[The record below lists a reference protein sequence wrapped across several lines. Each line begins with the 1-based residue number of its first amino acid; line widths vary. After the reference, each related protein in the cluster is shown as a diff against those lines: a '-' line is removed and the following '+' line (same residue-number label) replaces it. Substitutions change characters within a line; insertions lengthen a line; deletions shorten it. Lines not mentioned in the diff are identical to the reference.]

1 MVTVKRQ
8 LRRFSGEWTEI
19 NLAKKSKL
27 NARIGWQGLTK
38 VEYLEYGFAYLVTG
52 TDFKIGKIDWD
63 NCCFVDKARYD
74 RDPNIQIHT
83 KDILIT
89 KDGTIGKIAYVSQLN
104 SPATL
109 NSGIFLIRPIN
120 SGAYVPEFIY
130 HIMNSFIFGEF
141 LSKLAAGSTINHLY
155 QKDIIEFV
163 FRVPQ
168 DLDEQIAIANA
179 LSDADSLIASLQKLI
194 AKKKAIK
201 QGAMQELLTGKRR
214 LPGFSGEWATFDI
227 LDVLEKNFGIKIG
240 PFGSQLKKEFLHE
253 SGQYKV
259 YGQEN
264 VYENN
269 FGLGHRYLPY
279 SRYMK
284 LKSCEIIAGDFLIS
298 SMGTIGKCAIVP
310 DQIPPG
316 IMDSHLIRLR
326 FNPKKLRASYVIQL
340 FSSEIDFLKNQIFK
354 LAVGGIMDGLSTKI
368 VSLLQVTIPV
378 DIEEQIAIAQVLSDM
393 DAEIEKL
400 EKKLSKYQK
409 IKQGMMQ
416 ELLTGRIRLVDA
428 EPKHEQPATASTK
441 KHNQQFDDAVMIA
454 GIVNA
459 FHSETF
465 PLGRKKVQKLLYLM
479 RRKEKADVSA
489 FHKKAAGPY
498 ADSVRYN
505 GGETIAKKNNYIAV
519 RTNGKG
525 TLFSRG
531 ANIGKALGYIQSWG
545 KEASIDWLTSN
556 FQYTG
561 VDDLELFATV
571 DMAICDLRKL
581 HKPIS
586 VQTIKE
592 FIHST
597 EEWRDKLD
605 KTNFSDLNIQRAINK
620 CREFF
625 GGQ

>member
-1 MVTVKRQ
+1 MVTAKR
-8 LRRFSGEWTEI
+8 RSSRFSGEWRTYFLGHLIAPRKERVMPEDVPCSKCIELEHIQQITGKIIGACVSGNQKSLKSVFYRGDILFGKLRPYLRKYALTHFSGVCSTEIWVFNSISKAITLNQFAYYLLQSDWFIAAANSTIGTKMPRADWSQLRYLKVKIPSSVKEQTAIAEVLSDADSLIASLQKFIAKKKAIKQGAMQELLTGKRRLPGFSGEWIEI

-38 VEYLEYGFAYLVTG
+38 AEYLEYGFAYLVTG
-52 TDFKIGKIDWD
+52 TDFKNGKIDWD
-63 NCCFVDKARYD
+63 NCCFVDKARYK
-74 RDPNIQIHT
+74 RDPNIQIHE

-120 SGAYVPEFIY
+120 ADAYVPEFIY

-155 QKDIIEFV
+155 QKDIIGFV
-163 FRVPQ
+163 FRAPQ
-168 DLDEQIAIANA
+168 DL
-179 LSDADSLIASLQKLI
+179 
-194 AKKKAIK
+194 
-201 QGAMQELLTGKRR
+201 
-214 LPGFSGEWATFDI
+214 
-227 LDVLEKNFGIKIG
+227 
-240 PFGSQLKKEFLHE
+240 
-253 SGQYKV
+253 
-259 YGQEN
+259 
-264 VYENN
+264 
-269 FGLGHRYLPY
+269 
-279 SRYMK
+279 
-284 LKSCEIIAGDFLIS
+284 
-298 SMGTIGKCAIVP
+298 
-310 DQIPPG
+310 
-316 IMDSHLIRLR
+316 
-326 FNPKKLRASYVIQL
+326 
-340 FSSEIDFLKNQIFK
+340 
-354 LAVGGIMDGLSTKI
+354 
-368 VSLLQVTIPV
+368 
-378 DIEEQIAIAQVLSDM
+378 EEQTAIAQVLSDM
-393 DAEIEKL
+393 DTEIEKL
-400 EKKLSKYQK
+400 EKKLSEYQK

-416 ELLTGRIRLVDA
+416 ELLTGRIRLIDA
-428 EPKHEQPATASTK
+428 APKQGQQVIIAAK

-459 FHSETF
+459 FYSETF

-479 RRKEKADVSA
+479 RRKEKADVSV

-505 GGETIAKKNNYIAV
+505 GGETIAEKRNYIAAQ
-519 RTNGKG
+519 TNGKG

-531 ANIGKALGYIQSWG
+531 AKIGKALGYIQSWG
-545 KEASIDWLTSN
+545 KQANIDWLTSN
-556 FQYTG
+556 FQYTR

-571 DMAICDLRKL
+571 DMAICDLRKV

-597 EEWRDKLD
+597 KEWRDKLD
-605 KTNFSDLNIQRAINK
+605 KTYFSDLDIQRAINK

-625 GGQ
+625 G

>member
-1 MVTVKRQ
+1 MVNGHDWQRV
-8 LRRFSGEWTEI
+8 
-19 NLAKKSKL
+19 KL
-27 NARIGWQGLTK
+27 NKIVKIVGGGTPSINNPSYWNGDIPWFTPSDITNYRSKYIFNSNRYITHAGLKHSSALLLPKGTILLCTRATIGEMSILAIEGATNQGFQNLVSQNK
-38 VEYLEYGFAYLVTG
+38 VE
-52 TDFKIGKIDWD
+52 TDFLYYALMQNKNNIIAKAKGSTFLEISKNELGKIQISIP
-63 NCCFVDKARYD
+63 ND
-74 RDPNIQIHT
+74 RN
-83 KDILIT
+83 
-89 KDGTIGKIAYVSQLN
+89 
-104 SPATL
+104 
-109 NSGIFLIRPIN
+109 
-120 SGAYVPEFIY
+120 
-130 HIMNSFIFGEF
+130 
-141 LSKLAAGSTINHLY
+141 
-155 QKDIIEFV
+155 
-163 FRVPQ
+163 
-168 DLDEQIAIANA
+168 EQIAIANA

-400 EKKLSKYQK
+400 GKKLSKYQK

-428 EPKHEQPATASTK
+428 EPKHEQPVTNSVK
-441 KHNQQFDDAVMIA
+441 KHSQKFDDAVMIA

-459 FHSETF
+459 FYSETF

-505 GGETIAKKNNYIAV
+505 GGETIAQNSDYV
-519 RTNGKG
+519 TVQTNGKG
-525 TLFSRG
+525 TLFRRG
-531 ANIGKALGYIQSWG
+531 EKIGKALGYIQSWG
-545 KEASIDWLTSN
+545 KQASIDWLTSN

-571 DMAICDLRKL
+571 DMAICDLRKV
-581 HKPIS
+581 HKPIA

-592 FIHST
+592 FIQST
-597 EEWRDKLD
+597 KEWRKKLD
-605 KTNFSDLNIQRAINK
+605 KSYFSDPNIQRAINK

-625 GGQ
+625 GEQ

>member
-1 MVTVKRQ
+1 MVTGERQ
-8 LRRFSGEWTEI
+8 LLRFSGEWKRILLGQASLILRGGSPRPIQDYLTNSPQGINWIKIGDVKIDSKYIEHTKEKIIPEGENKSRRVQAGDFLLSNSMSFGRPYILKIDGCIHDGWLVIQNYHNVFTTEF
-19 NLAKKSKL
+19 L
-27 NARIGWQGLTK
+27 
-38 VEYLEYGFAYLVTG
+38 YYYLVSEQTMAQYIHKASG
-52 TDFKIGKIDWD
+52 SSVLNLNKDLVSSVEIVYPDQREQSAIGE
-63 NCCFVDKARYD
+63 V
-74 RDPNIQIHT
+74 
-83 KDILIT
+83 
-89 KDGTIGKIAYVSQLN
+89 
-104 SPATL
+104 
-109 NSGIFLIRPIN
+109 
-120 SGAYVPEFIY
+120 
-130 HIMNSFIFGEF
+130 
-141 LSKLAAGSTINHLY
+141 
-155 QKDIIEFV
+155 
-163 FRVPQ
+163 
-168 DLDEQIAIANA
+168 
-179 LSDADSLIASLQKLI
+179 LSDADSLIASLQRLI

-201 QGAMQELLTGKRR
+201 QGAMQELLSGKRR
-214 LPGFSGEWATFDI
+214 LPGFSGELKTKKIKEIALI
-227 LDVLEKNFGIKIG
+227 LDHCRIPVK
-240 PFGSQLKKEFLHE
+240 E
-253 SGQYKV
+253 SGRQAMKGNIPYCGANGVLGFVNDYTIDDDIILVAEDGGYFDQFATRPIAYRMRGKCWVNNHAHILKAKV
-259 YGQEN
+259 GIDQD
-264 VYENN
+264 
-269 FGLGHRYLPY
+269 YLFQALVNKDVTAY
-279 SRYMK
+279 
-284 LKSCEIIAGDFLIS
+284 IS
-298 SMGTIGKCAIVP
+298 SGTR
-310 DQIPPG
+310 
-316 IMDSHLIRLR
+316 S
-326 FNPKKLRASYVIQL
+326 KLNK
-340 FSSEIDFLKNQIFK
+340 SELLKIEIT
-354 LAVGGIMDGLSTKI
+354 LPE
-368 VSLLQVTIPV
+368 QVTA
-378 DIEEQIAIAQVLSDM
+378 QRAIAQVLSDM
-393 DAEIEKL
+393 DIEIEKL
-400 EKKLSKYQK
+400 EKKLSEYQK

>member
-214 LPGFSGEWATFDI
+214 LPGFSGEWIKITIGDEQYALIDQNTLPSTTQPGYTFEYITLENVEKGRLLKTIPCKYGTSPSRARRIVKKNDI
-227 LDVLEKNFGIKIG
+227 LFGTVR
-240 PFGSQLKKEFLHE
+240 PNLH
-253 SGQYKV
+253 
-259 YGQEN
+259 
-264 VYENN
+264 
-269 FGLGHRYLPY
+269 
-279 SRYMK
+279 
-284 LKSCEIIAGDFLIS
+284 
-298 SMGTIGKCAIVP
+298 
-310 DQIPPG
+310 
-316 IMDSHLIRLR
+316 SHLFIRHECADVVCSTG
-326 FNPKKLRASYVIQL
+326 FCVITCFHNVLDPAFLYFKFYTKEVDSQVEAIISGSNYPAL
-340 FSSEIDFLKNQIFK
+340 SSSDVKSL
-354 LAVGGIMDGLSTKI
+354 KI
-368 VSLLQVTIPV
+368 VIPSNL
-378 DIEEQIAIAQVLSDM
+378 EEQIAIAQVLSDM

-409 IKQGMMQ
+409 IKQSMMQ

-428 EPKHEQPATASTK
+428 EPKHEQPVTNSVK
-441 KHNQQFDDAVMIA
+441 KHSQKFDDAVMIA

-459 FHSETF
+459 FYSETF

-505 GGETIAKKNNYIAV
+505 GGETIAQNSDYV
-519 RTNGKG
+519 TVQTNGKG
-525 TLFSRG
+525 TQFRRG
-531 ANIGKALGYIQSWG
+531 AKIGKALGYIQSWG
-545 KEASIDWLTSN
+545 KQASIDWLTSN

-571 DMAICDLRKL
+571 DMAICDLRKV
-581 HKPIS
+581 HKPIA

-592 FIHST
+592 FIQST
-597 EEWRDKLD
+597 KEWRKKLD
-605 KTNFSDLNIQRAINK
+605 KSYFSDPNIQRAINK

-625 GGQ
+625 GEQ

>member
-168 DLDEQIAIANA
+168 DLDEQTAIAEV
-179 LSDADSLIASLQKLI
+179 LSDADCLIVSLQKLI

-214 LPGFSGEWATFDI
+214 LPGFSGEWKRI
-227 LDVLEKNFGIKIG
+227 LLGQASLILRGGSPRPIQDYLTDSPLGINWIKIG
-240 PFGSQLKKEFLHE
+240 DV
-253 SGQYKV
+253 KV
-259 YGQEN
+259 DSKYIEHANEKIIPEGEN
-264 VYENN
+264 K
-269 FGLGHRYLPY
+269 
-279 SRYMK
+279 SRRVK
-284 LKSCEIIAGDFLIS
+284 AGDFLLS
-298 SMGTIGKCAIVP
+298 NSMSFGRPYILKIDGCIH
-310 DQIPPG
+310 DG
-316 IMDSHLIRLR
+316 WL
-326 FNPKKLRASYVIQL
+326 VIQNYHNV
-340 FSSEIDFLKNQIFK
+340 FSTEFLYYYLVSEQTMAQYIHKASGSSVLNLNKDLVSSVEIVYPNQR
-354 LAVGGIMDGLSTKI
+354 
-368 VSLLQVTIPV
+368 
-378 DIEEQIAIAQVLSDM
+378 EQSAIAQVLSDM

-409 IKQGMMQ
+409 IKQSMMQ
-416 ELLTGRIRLVDA
+416 ELLTGRIRLIEA
-428 EPKHEQPATASTK
+428 EPKQEQPATTSTK

-459 FHSETF
+459 FHSKTF

-505 GGETIAKKNNYIAV
+505 GGETIAEKRNYIAV
-519 RTNGKG
+519 QTNGKG

-531 ANIGKALGYIQSWG
+531 ANIGKALGYIQLWE
-545 KEASIDWLTSN
+545 KQASIDWLTSN
-556 FQYTG
+556 FQYTR

-597 EEWRDKLD
+597 KEWRYKLY
-605 KTNFSDLNIQRAINK
+605 KTYFSDLNIQRAINK

>member
-1 MVTVKRQ
+1 MVNGHDWQRV
-8 LRRFSGEWTEI
+8 
-19 NLAKKSKL
+19 KL
-27 NARIGWQGLTK
+27 NKIVKIVGGGTPSINNPSYWDGDIPWFTPSDITNYRSKYIFNSNRYITHAGLKHSSALLLPKGTILLCTRATIGEMSILAIEGATNQGFQNLVSQNK
-38 VEYLEYGFAYLVTG
+38 VE
-52 TDFKIGKIDWD
+52 TDFLYYALMQNKNNIIAKAKGSTFLEISKNELGKIQISIP
-63 NCCFVDKARYD
+63 ND
-74 RDPNIQIHT
+74 RN
-83 KDILIT
+83 
-89 KDGTIGKIAYVSQLN
+89 
-104 SPATL
+104 
-109 NSGIFLIRPIN
+109 
-120 SGAYVPEFIY
+120 
-130 HIMNSFIFGEF
+130 
-141 LSKLAAGSTINHLY
+141 
-155 QKDIIEFV
+155 
-163 FRVPQ
+163 
-168 DLDEQIAIANA
+168 EQIAIANA

-194 AKKKAIK
+194 AKKKAIR

-378 DIEEQIAIAQVLSDM
+378 DIEEQIAVAQVLSDM

-428 EPKHEQPATASTK
+428 EPKHEQPVTNSVK
-441 KHNQQFDDAVMIA
+441 KHSQKFDDAVMIA

-459 FHSETF
+459 FYSETF

-505 GGETIAKKNNYIAV
+505 GGETIAQNSDYV
-519 RTNGKG
+519 TVQTNGKG
-525 TLFSRG
+525 TLFRRG
-531 ANIGKALGYIQSWG
+531 AKIGKALGYIQSWG
-545 KEASIDWLTSN
+545 KQASIDWLTSN

-571 DMAICDLRKL
+571 DMAICDLRKV

-592 FIHST
+592 FIQST
-597 EEWRDKLD
+597 KEWRKKLD
-605 KTNFSDLNIQRAINK
+605 KSYFSDLNIQRAINK

-625 GGQ
+625 GEQ

>member
-1 MVTVKRQ
+1 MIPLKTEPYYGAIFPNEWKCISLKEIIRSVNLGGNYKSGLHVTSFPLIKMGNI
-8 LRRFSGEWTEI
+8 LRGYISTDKIEYIQGTAPNEKDLLMYGDILFNTRNTPELVGKVAIWRNEFKKAYFNSNIMRIYFTEDVSTPLFI
-19 NLAKKSKL
+19 NYIFNTKAFISKMKEI
-27 NARIGWQGLTK
+27 A
-38 VEYLEYGFAYLVTG
+38 TG
-52 TDFKIGKIDWD
+52 TTSVAAI
-63 NCCFVDKARYD
+63 YP
-74 RDPNIQIHT
+74 RDLLSVTIQ
-83 KDILIT
+83 LP
-89 KDGTIGKIAYVSQLN
+89 L
-104 SPATL
+104 
-109 NSGIFLIRPIN
+109 
-120 SGAYVPEFIY
+120 PE
-130 HIMNSFIFGEF
+130 
-141 LSKLAAGSTINHLY
+141 
-155 QKDIIEFV
+155 
-163 FRVPQ
+163 
-168 DLDEQIAIANA
+168 EQTAIAEV
-179 LSDADSLIASLQKLI
+179 LSDADCLIVSLQKLI

-298 SMGTIGKCAIVP
+298 SMGTIGKCAVVP

-400 EKKLSKYQK
+400 GKKLSKYQK

-416 ELLTGRIRLVDA
+416 ELLTGRIRLIYA
-428 EPKHEQPATASTK
+428 EPKHEQLVTNSVK
-441 KHNQQFDDAVMIA
+441 KHSQKFDDAVMIA

-505 GGETIAKKNNYIAV
+505 GGETIAEKSNYIAV

-556 FQYTG
+556 FQYTR

-605 KTNFSDLNIQRAINK
+605 KTYFSDPNIQRAINK

-625 GGQ
+625 GEQ

>member
-168 DLDEQIAIANA
+168 DLDEQTAIAEV
-179 LSDADSLIASLQKLI
+179 LSDADCLIVSLQKLI

-214 LPGFSGEWATFDI
+214 LPGFSGEWKRI
-227 LDVLEKNFGIKIG
+227 LLGQASLILRGGSPRPIQDYLTDSPLGINWIKIG
-240 PFGSQLKKEFLHE
+240 DV
-253 SGQYKV
+253 KV
-259 YGQEN
+259 DSKYIEHANEKIIPEGEN
-264 VYENN
+264 K
-269 FGLGHRYLPY
+269 
-279 SRYMK
+279 SRRVK
-284 LKSCEIIAGDFLIS
+284 AGDFLLS
-298 SMGTIGKCAIVP
+298 NSMSFGRPYILKIDGCIH
-310 DQIPPG
+310 DG
-316 IMDSHLIRLR
+316 WL
-326 FNPKKLRASYVIQL
+326 VIQNYHNV
-340 FSSEIDFLKNQIFK
+340 FSTEFLYYYLVSEQTMAQYIHKASGSSVLNLNKDLVSSVEIVYPNQR
-354 LAVGGIMDGLSTKI
+354 
-368 VSLLQVTIPV
+368 
-378 DIEEQIAIAQVLSDM
+378 EQSAIAQVLSDM

-409 IKQGMMQ
+409 IKQSMMQ
-416 ELLTGRIRLVDA
+416 ELLTGRIRLIEA
-428 EPKHEQPATASTK
+428 EPKQEQPATTSTK

-459 FHSETF
+459 FHSKTF

-505 GGETIAKKNNYIAV
+505 GGETIAEKRNYIAV
-519 RTNGKG
+519 QTNGKG

-531 ANIGKALGYIQSWG
+531 ANIGKALGYIQSWE
-545 KEASIDWLTSN
+545 KQASIDWLTSN
-556 FQYTG
+556 FQYTR

-597 EEWRDKLD
+597 KEWRDKLD
-605 KTNFSDLNIQRAINK
+605 KTYFSDLNIQRAINK

>member
-1 MVTVKRQ
+1 MVNGQDWQLLKLNKIAKIVGGGTPSINNPSYWNGDIPWFTPSDITNYRSKYVFNSNRYITHAGLKHSSALLLPKETILLCTRATIGEMAILAIEGATNQGFQNIISQNKVDTNFLYYALTQNKNNIIAKAKGSTFLEISKNELGKIQISIPNDRNEQIAIANALSDADSLITSLQKLIAKKKSIKQGAMQELLTGKRR
-8 LRRFSGEWTEI
+8 LPGFNGEWIEI

-38 VEYLEYGFAYLVTG
+38 AEYLEYGFAYLVTG
-52 TDFKIGKIDWD
+52 TDLKNGKIDWD
-63 NCCFVDKARYD
+63 NCCFVDKARYK
-74 RDPNIQIHT
+74 RDSNIQIHE

-120 SGAYVPEFIY
+120 ADAYVPEFIY

-155 QKDIIEFV
+155 QKDIIGFV
-163 FRVPQ
+163 FRAPQ
-168 DLDEQIAIANA
+168 DL
-179 LSDADSLIASLQKLI
+179 
-194 AKKKAIK
+194 
-201 QGAMQELLTGKRR
+201 
-214 LPGFSGEWATFDI
+214 
-227 LDVLEKNFGIKIG
+227 
-240 PFGSQLKKEFLHE
+240 
-253 SGQYKV
+253 
-259 YGQEN
+259 
-264 VYENN
+264 
-269 FGLGHRYLPY
+269 
-279 SRYMK
+279 
-284 LKSCEIIAGDFLIS
+284 
-298 SMGTIGKCAIVP
+298 
-310 DQIPPG
+310 
-316 IMDSHLIRLR
+316 
-326 FNPKKLRASYVIQL
+326 
-340 FSSEIDFLKNQIFK
+340 
-354 LAVGGIMDGLSTKI
+354 
-368 VSLLQVTIPV
+368 
-378 DIEEQIAIAQVLSDM
+378 EEQIAIAQVLSDM

-416 ELLTGRIRLVDA
+416 ELLTGRIRLVEA
-428 EPKHEQPATASTK
+428 EPKQEQPAAASTK

-505 GGETIAKKNNYIAV
+505 GGETIAKKSNYIAV
-519 RTNGKG
+519 QTNGKG

-545 KEASIDWLTSN
+545 KQTSIDWLTAN
-556 FQYTG
+556 FQHTR

-571 DMAICDLRKL
+571 DMAICDLRKV

-592 FIHST
+592 FIQST
-597 EEWRDKLD
+597 KEWRKKLD
-605 KTNFSDLNIQRAINK
+605 KTYFSDLNIQRAINK
-620 CREFF
+620 CQEFF
-625 GGQ
+625 GKQ

>member
-1 MVTVKRQ
+1 MVTGWKTKRLGDIAEICMCKRIFAEQ
-8 LRRFSGEWTEI
+8 TTVSGDIPFFKIGTFGKTPNAYISRSLFEKYKKEYSFPDKGDILLSAAGTLGKTVIYDGSPAYFQDSNIVWLKIDRKQITNEYLKQYYNVINWASPEGSTISRLYNGIIQATTVNLPPLSEQSAIATSLSDADNLIVSLQKLIAKKKAIKQGAMQELLTGKRRLPGFNGEWIEI

-38 VEYLEYGFAYLVTG
+38 AEYLEYGFAYLVTG
-52 TDFKIGKIDWD
+52 TDFKNGKIDWD
-63 NCCFVDKARYD
+63 NCCFVDKARYK
-74 RDPNIQIHT
+74 RDSNIQIHE

-120 SGAYVPEFIY
+120 ADAYVPEFIY

-155 QKDIIEFV
+155 QKDIIGFV
-163 FRVPQ
+163 FRAPQ
-168 DLDEQIAIANA
+168 DL
-179 LSDADSLIASLQKLI
+179 
-194 AKKKAIK
+194 
-201 QGAMQELLTGKRR
+201 
-214 LPGFSGEWATFDI
+214 
-227 LDVLEKNFGIKIG
+227 
-240 PFGSQLKKEFLHE
+240 
-253 SGQYKV
+253 
-259 YGQEN
+259 
-264 VYENN
+264 
-269 FGLGHRYLPY
+269 
-279 SRYMK
+279 
-284 LKSCEIIAGDFLIS
+284 
-298 SMGTIGKCAIVP
+298 
-310 DQIPPG
+310 
-316 IMDSHLIRLR
+316 
-326 FNPKKLRASYVIQL
+326 
-340 FSSEIDFLKNQIFK
+340 
-354 LAVGGIMDGLSTKI
+354 
-368 VSLLQVTIPV
+368 
-378 DIEEQIAIAQVLSDM
+378 EEQIAIAQVLSDM

-416 ELLTGRIRLVDA
+416 ELLTGRIRLIEA
-428 EPKHEQPATASTK
+428 EPKQEQQVTIAGK

-459 FHSETF
+459 FYSETF

-479 RRKEKADVSA
+479 RRKEKADVSV

-505 GGETIAKKNNYIAV
+505 GGETIAEKRNYIAAQ
-519 RTNGKG
+519 TNGKG
-525 TLFSRG
+525 TLFRRG
-531 ANIGKALGYIQSWG
+531 AKIGKALGYIQSWG
-545 KEASIDWLTSN
+545 KQANIDWLTSN
-556 FQYTG
+556 FQYTR

-571 DMAICDLRKL
+571 DMAICDLRKV

-597 EEWRDKLD
+597 KEWRKKLD
-605 KTNFSDLNIQRAINK
+605 RTYFSDLDIQRAINK

>member
-1 MVTVKRQ
+1 MVNGHDWQRV
-8 LRRFSGEWTEI
+8 
-19 NLAKKSKL
+19 KL
-27 NARIGWQGLTK
+27 NKIVKIVGGGTPSINNPSYWNGDIPWFTPSDITNYRSKYIFNSNRYITHAGLKHSSALLLPKGTILLCTRATIGEMSILAIEGATNQGFQNLVSQNK
-38 VEYLEYGFAYLVTG
+38 VE
-52 TDFKIGKIDWD
+52 TDFLYYALMQNKNNIIAKAKGSTFLEISKNELGKIQISIP
-63 NCCFVDKARYD
+63 ND
-74 RDPNIQIHT
+74 RN
-83 KDILIT
+83 
-89 KDGTIGKIAYVSQLN
+89 
-104 SPATL
+104 
-109 NSGIFLIRPIN
+109 
-120 SGAYVPEFIY
+120 
-130 HIMNSFIFGEF
+130 
-141 LSKLAAGSTINHLY
+141 
-155 QKDIIEFV
+155 
-163 FRVPQ
+163 
-168 DLDEQIAIANA
+168 EQIAIANA

-400 EKKLSKYQK
+400 GKKLSKYQK

-428 EPKHEQPATASTK
+428 EPKHEQPVTNSVK
-441 KHNQQFDDAVMIA
+441 KHSQKFDDAVMIA

-459 FHSETF
+459 FYSETF

-505 GGETIAKKNNYIAV
+505 GGETIAQNSDYV
-519 RTNGKG
+519 TVQTNGKG
-525 TLFSRG
+525 TLFRRG
-531 ANIGKALGYIQSWG
+531 AKIGKALGYIQSWG
-545 KEASIDWLTSN
+545 KQASIDWLTSN

-571 DMAICDLRKL
+571 DMAICDLRKV
-581 HKPIS
+581 HKPIA

-592 FIHST
+592 FIQST
-597 EEWRDKLD
+597 KEWRKKLD
-605 KTNFSDLNIQRAINK
+605 KSYFSDPNIQRAINK

-625 GGQ
+625 GEQ

>member
-1 MVTVKRQ
+1 MIPLKTEPYYGAIFPNEWKCISLKEIIRSVNLGGNYKSGLHVTSFPLIKMGNILRGYISTDKIEYIQGTAPNEKDLLMYGDILFNTRNTPELVGKVAIWRNEFKKAYFNSNIMRIYFTEDVSTPLFINYIFNTKAFISKMKEIATGTTSVAAIYPRDLLSVTIQLPLPEEQTAIAEVLSDADCLIVSLQKLIAKKKAIKQGAMQELLTGKRR
-8 LRRFSGEWTEI
+8 LPGFSGEWIEI

-38 VEYLEYGFAYLVTG
+38 AEYLEYGFAYLVTG
-52 TDFKIGKIDWD
+52 TDFKNGKIDWD
-63 NCCFVDKARYD
+63 NCCFVDKARYK
-74 RDPNIQIHT
+74 RDSNIQIHE

-120 SGAYVPEFIY
+120 ADAYVPEFIY

-155 QKDIIEFV
+155 QKDIIGFV
-163 FRVPQ
+163 FRAPQ
-168 DLDEQIAIANA
+168 DL
-179 LSDADSLIASLQKLI
+179 
-194 AKKKAIK
+194 
-201 QGAMQELLTGKRR
+201 
-214 LPGFSGEWATFDI
+214 
-227 LDVLEKNFGIKIG
+227 
-240 PFGSQLKKEFLHE
+240 
-253 SGQYKV
+253 
-259 YGQEN
+259 
-264 VYENN
+264 
-269 FGLGHRYLPY
+269 
-279 SRYMK
+279 
-284 LKSCEIIAGDFLIS
+284 
-298 SMGTIGKCAIVP
+298 
-310 DQIPPG
+310 
-316 IMDSHLIRLR
+316 
-326 FNPKKLRASYVIQL
+326 
-340 FSSEIDFLKNQIFK
+340 
-354 LAVGGIMDGLSTKI
+354 
-368 VSLLQVTIPV
+368 
-378 DIEEQIAIAQVLSDM
+378 EEQIAIAQVLSDM

-416 ELLTGRIRLVDA
+416 ELLTGKIRLIDA
-428 EPKHEQPATASTK
+428 APKQEQQVTIAAK

-505 GGETIAKKNNYIAV
+505 GGETIAKKSNYIAV
-519 RTNGKG
+519 QTNGKG

-545 KEASIDWLTSN
+545 KQTSIDWLTAN
-556 FQYTG
+556 FQHTR

-571 DMAICDLRKL
+571 DMAICDLRKV

-592 FIHST
+592 FIQST
-597 EEWRDKLD
+597 KEWRKKLD
-605 KTNFSDLNIQRAINK
+605 KTYFSDLNIQRAINK
-620 CREFF
+620 CQEFF
-625 GGQ
+625 GKQ

>member
-168 DLDEQIAIANA
+168 DLDEQTAIAEV
-179 LSDADSLIASLQKLI
+179 LSDADCLIVSLQKLI

-214 LPGFSGEWATFDI
+214 LPGFSGEWKRI
-227 LDVLEKNFGIKIG
+227 LLGQASLILRGGSPRPIQDYLTDSPLGINWIKIG
-240 PFGSQLKKEFLHE
+240 DV
-253 SGQYKV
+253 KV
-259 YGQEN
+259 DSKYIEHANEKIIPEGEN
-264 VYENN
+264 K
-269 FGLGHRYLPY
+269 
-279 SRYMK
+279 SRRVK
-284 LKSCEIIAGDFLIS
+284 AGDFLLS
-298 SMGTIGKCAIVP
+298 NSMSFGRPYILKIDGCIH
-310 DQIPPG
+310 DG
-316 IMDSHLIRLR
+316 WL
-326 FNPKKLRASYVIQL
+326 VIQNYHNV
-340 FSSEIDFLKNQIFK
+340 FSTEFLYYYLVSEQTMAQYIHKASGSSVLNLNKDLVSSVEIVYPNQR
-354 LAVGGIMDGLSTKI
+354 
-368 VSLLQVTIPV
+368 
-378 DIEEQIAIAQVLSDM
+378 EQSAIAQVLSDM

-409 IKQGMMQ
+409 IKQSMMQ
-416 ELLTGRIRLVDA
+416 ELLTGRIRLIEA
-428 EPKHEQPATASTK
+428 EPKQEQPATTSTK

-459 FHSETF
+459 FHSKTF

-505 GGETIAKKNNYIAV
+505 GGETIAQNSDYIAV
-519 RTNGKG
+519 QTNGKG

-531 ANIGKALGYIQSWG
+531 ANIGKALGYIQSWE
-545 KEASIDWLTSN
+545 KQASIDWLTSN
-556 FQYTG
+556 FQYTR

-597 EEWRDKLD
+597 KEWRDKLD
-605 KTNFSDLNIQRAINK
+605 KTYFSDLNIQRAINK

>member
-1 MVTVKRQ
+1 MVTGKR
-8 LRRFSGEWTEI
+8 RSSRFSGEWRTYFLGHLIAPRKERVMPEDVPCSKCIELEHIQQITGKIIGACVSGNQKSLKSVFYRGDILFGKLRPYLRKYALTHFSGVCSTEI
-19 NLAKKSKL
+19 WVFNSISKAITL
-27 NARIGWQGLTK
+27 NQ
-38 VEYLEYGFAYLVTG
+38 FAYYLLQS
-52 TDFKIGKIDWD
+52 DWFIAAA
-63 NCCFVDKARYD
+63 NS
-74 RDPNIQIHT
+74 
-83 KDILIT
+83 
-89 KDGTIGKIAYVSQLN
+89 TIGTKMPRADWSQLRYLKVKIP
-104 SPATL
+104 S
-109 NSGIFLIRPIN
+109 S
-120 SGAYVPEFIY
+120 V
-130 HIMNSFIFGEF
+130 
-141 LSKLAAGSTINHLY
+141 K
-155 QKDIIEFV
+155 
-163 FRVPQ
+163 
-168 DLDEQIAIANA
+168 EQTAIAEV

-416 ELLTGRIRLVDA
+416 ELLTGKIRLIDA
-428 EPKHEQPATASTK
+428 APKQEQQVTIAAK

-505 GGETIAKKNNYIAV
+505 GGETIAEKRNYIAV
-519 RTNGKG
+519 QTNGKG

-531 ANIGKALGYIQSWG
+531 ANIGKALSYIQSWG
-545 KEASIDWLTSN
+545 KQTSIDWLTSN
-556 FQYTG
+556 FQYTR

-597 EEWRDKLD
+597 KEWRDKLD
-605 KTNFSDLNIQRAINK
+605 KTYFSDLNIQRAINK

-625 GGQ
+625 GEQ

>member
-1 MVTVKRQ
+1 MIPLKTEPYYGAIFPNEWKCISLKEIIRSVNLGGNYKSGLHVTSFPLIKMGNI
-8 LRRFSGEWTEI
+8 LRGYISTDKIEYIQGTAPNEKDLLMYGDILFNTRNTPELVGKVAIWRNEFKKAYFNSNIMRIYFTEDVSTPLFI
-19 NLAKKSKL
+19 NYIFNTKAFISKMKEI
-27 NARIGWQGLTK
+27 A
-38 VEYLEYGFAYLVTG
+38 TG
-52 TDFKIGKIDWD
+52 TTSVAAI
-63 NCCFVDKARYD
+63 YP
-74 RDPNIQIHT
+74 RDLLSVTIQ
-83 KDILIT
+83 LP
-89 KDGTIGKIAYVSQLN
+89 L
-104 SPATL
+104 
-109 NSGIFLIRPIN
+109 
-120 SGAYVPEFIY
+120 PE
-130 HIMNSFIFGEF
+130 
-141 LSKLAAGSTINHLY
+141 
-155 QKDIIEFV
+155 
-163 FRVPQ
+163 
-168 DLDEQIAIANA
+168 EQTAIAEV
-179 LSDADSLIASLQKLI
+179 LSDADCLIVSLQKLI

-298 SMGTIGKCAIVP
+298 SMGTIGKCAVVP

-400 EKKLSKYQK
+400 GKKLSKYQK

-416 ELLTGRIRLVDA
+416 ELLTGRIRLIEA
-428 EPKHEQPATASTK
+428 ETKQEQPATASTK

-505 GGETIAKKNNYIAV
+505 GGETIAEKSNYIAV

-556 FQYTG
+556 FQYTR

-605 KTNFSDLNIQRAINK
+605 KTYFSDPNIQRAINK

-625 GGQ
+625 GAQ

>member
-168 DLDEQIAIANA
+168 DLDEQTAIAEV
-179 LSDADSLIASLQKLI
+179 LSDADCLIVSLQKLI

-214 LPGFSGEWATFDI
+214 LPGFSGEWKRI
-227 LDVLEKNFGIKIG
+227 LLGQASLILRGGSPRPIQDYLTDSPLGINWIKIG
-240 PFGSQLKKEFLHE
+240 DV
-253 SGQYKV
+253 KV
-259 YGQEN
+259 DSKYIEHANEKIIPEGEN
-264 VYENN
+264 K
-269 FGLGHRYLPY
+269 
-279 SRYMK
+279 SRRVK
-284 LKSCEIIAGDFLIS
+284 AGDFLLS
-298 SMGTIGKCAIVP
+298 NSMSFGRPYILKIDGCIH
-310 DQIPPG
+310 DG
-316 IMDSHLIRLR
+316 WL
-326 FNPKKLRASYVIQL
+326 VIQNYHNV
-340 FSSEIDFLKNQIFK
+340 FSTEFLYYYLVSEQTMAQYIHKASGSSVLNLNKDLVSSVEIVYPNQR
-354 LAVGGIMDGLSTKI
+354 
-368 VSLLQVTIPV
+368 
-378 DIEEQIAIAQVLSDM
+378 EQSAIAQVLSDM

-409 IKQGMMQ
+409 IKQSMMQ
-416 ELLTGRIRLVDA
+416 ELLTGRIRLIEA
-428 EPKHEQPATASTK
+428 EPKQEQPATTSTK

-459 FHSETF
+459 FHSKTF

-505 GGETIAKKNNYIAV
+505 GGETIAEKRNYIAV
-519 RTNGKG
+519 QTNGKG

-531 ANIGKALGYIQSWG
+531 ANIGKALGYIQLWE
-545 KEASIDWLTSN
+545 KQASIDWLTSN
-556 FQYTG
+556 FQYTR

-597 EEWRDKLD
+597 KEWRDKLD
-605 KTNFSDLNIQRAINK
+605 KTYFSDLNIQRAINK